1 MAARRFLRWWW
12 LGGVLTL
19 SPLLAQDRPTDPPKE
34 GADRAAQ
41 AEKKTPPPDRPAP
54 APTREFKPSEEV
66 SPDQEV
72 DFPADL

>member
-12 LGGVLTL
+12 LGGVLML
-19 SPLLAQDRPTDPPKE
+19 SPLLAQDRPTEPPKD
-34 GADRAAQ
+34 GAAQ
-41 AEKKTPPPDRPAP
+41 TETKKTPPPDKP
-54 APTREFKPSEEV
+54 APTPSREFKPSEEV